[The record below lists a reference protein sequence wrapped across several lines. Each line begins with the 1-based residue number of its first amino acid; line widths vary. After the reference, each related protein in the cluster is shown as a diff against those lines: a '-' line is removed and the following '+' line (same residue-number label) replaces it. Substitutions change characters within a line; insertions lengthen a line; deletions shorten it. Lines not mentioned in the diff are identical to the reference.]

1 MQKIT
6 LYMAATVFTVLA
18 AVQATL
24 YVFQTHTSTSLYVLA
39 SAIFFTLLAVWTI
52 FASLPDS
59 IVRSLGNEAKGQ
71 LQAQNAEPSVE
82 TATLASKLEVAN
94 SVIPEDT
101 GAHSTGAHSTGA
113 HSTGPRSMEQRFSVL
128 DEGAKPRIYKVPI
141 YQTARLINEF
151 PFRKVEIFET
161 LSDAKEAALAII
173 SHAEASAKSGIA
185 MSSKPATP
193 QNEEMRKA
201 LSGLTEDRVE
211 RYYFC

>member
-18 AVQATL
+18 AVQGTL

-59 IVRSLGNEAKGQ
+59 IVRSLGDEAKGQ

-82 TATLASKLEVAN
+82 TATLASKSEVTD
-94 SVIPEDT
+94 SVIPED
-101 GAHSTGAHSTGA
+101 TGA

-128 DEGAKPRIYKVPI
+128 DEGAEPRIYKVPI

-161 LSDAKEAALAII
+161 LSDAKEAALAVI
-173 SHAEASAKSGIA
+173 SRAEASAKSGIA
-185 MSSKPATP
+185 MFSKPATP
-193 QNEEMRKA
+193 QIEEMRKA